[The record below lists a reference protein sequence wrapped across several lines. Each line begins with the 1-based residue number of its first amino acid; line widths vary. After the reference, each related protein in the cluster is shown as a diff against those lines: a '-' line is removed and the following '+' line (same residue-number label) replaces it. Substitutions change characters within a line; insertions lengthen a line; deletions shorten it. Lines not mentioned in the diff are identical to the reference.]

1 MKTKNLLI
9 ILFAAPY
16 LLFGQNKTPV
26 TYSLKKSIEIAV
38 ANNLTLKNS
47 KLDADIANKKNWEY
61 TAYGLPQV
69 NAGADYQYFIDIPTT
84 LMEDFITKAIVGTN
98 FGLGLISM
106 ADPKVQEMLN
116 SANQMFPIQFG
127 TKQNA
132 SWDVSVSQLIFS
144 GQYIIGLSAFKQ
156 LKILSQ
162 QTAIKTE
169 KDIIASI
176 TQSYYLVLMLE
187 ENKKILKQSIEVLQK
202 TYNEMKAMNVSG
214 FVDETSVDQLKLTLS
229 GVENVEKSMSRQLEV
244 SYNLLKYNMGVS
256 LEENIALSDNLE
268 TLFNI
273 VNADTY
279 VNQKFNKD
287 NNINFQL
294 LYTAEKLSKL
304 NMKKEIMTFL
314 PQLSAFYSYKRGA
327 MGNEFNFFDSG
338 TKWFPTQVIGISLKV
353 PIFSSG
359 MRYAKYQQAKLD
371 LEKTR
376 NTKKLVADG
385 LELEYQQAKS
395 EFSNALEKYVTE
407 KENKVLAQ
415 KIYDNTLIKFKQG
428 VGSSMDLTQANNQLI
443 SSQTNFIKAMFDFLN
458 SKNRIDKVLNN
469 Y

>member
-1 MKTKNLLI
+1 
-9 ILFAAPY
+9 
-16 LLFGQNKTPV
+16 
-26 TYSLKKSIEIAV
+26 
-38 ANNLTLKNS
+38 
-47 KLDADIANKKNWEY
+47 
-61 TAYGLPQV
+61 
-69 NAGADYQYFIDIPTT
+69 
-84 LMEDFITKAIVGTN
+84 
-98 FGLGLISM
+98 
-106 ADPKVQEMLN
+106 
-116 SANQMFPIQFG
+116 
-127 TKQNA
+127 
-132 SWDVSVSQLIFS
+132 
-144 GQYIIGLSAFKQ
+144 
-156 LKILSQ
+156 
-162 QTAIKTE
+162 
-169 KDIIASI
+169 
-176 TQSYYLVLMLE
+176 MLE

-256 LEENIALSDNLE
+256 LEENIVLSDNLE
-268 TLFNI
+268 TLFNF

-314 PQLSAFYSYKRGA
+314 PQLSAFYSYKRSA